1 MSALGLPQDGFCGN
15 GIVVPY
21 GHETE
26 MIAFGAG
33 SGGACDLRT
42 VNVAGWSIVM
52 EETFSSPQCPGVCEP
67 NPQRQTAARLPT

>member
-42 VNVAGWSIVM
+42 VNVAGAPRMNSIM
-52 EETFSSPQCPGVCEP
+52 ERWIGSC
-67 NPQRQTAARLPT
+67 